1 MASLKVREIRKVT
14 LIPDDV
20 EKNRNMEVNLNVAT
34 SYSSLFIFLNE
45 NCFCI

>member
-20 EKNRNMEVNLNVAT
+20 EKNRNMEVNLNVAI
-34 SYSSLFIFLNE
+34 SYSFYFSQ
-45 NCFCI
+45 